1 MIKVVGVHFRN
12 AGKVYYF
19 DPKDLDLKMMDRVVV
34 ETARGIELG
43 TVMTDPRDLPE
54 EKVTQPLK
62 AVIRK
67 ATEEDEVRERKNRD
81 KEEDAYKKCKELIA
95 KHELDM
101 KLVGAEYTFDNSK
114 LLFYFTSDGR
124 VDFRE
129 LVKDLAAVFRT
140 RIELRQIGV
149 RDETKILG
157 GIGMCGREVCC
168 KTFLSDFSPVS
179 IKMAKTQNLSLNPT
193 KISGLCG
200 RLMCCLNNEEE
211 TYEYLNK
218 QMPKMGDEVETKDGI
233 HGVVTSLSIL
243 KQKVR
248 VVYEDNGIK
257 DAREYS
263 VSDITVI
270 AHKKKGQPQQPKKD
284 KSEEHVEKEL
294 EEILDVKSEN
304 LETALKY
311 ESVPQQPEKVDAS
324 ESSEQK
330 SDQKFDQKQN
340 KKRNKKRKRFDQNE
354 KIDKQDR
361 TERADKSDR
370 NEKSDRQEKKP
381 YKKNGEKRN
390 DKNGGKKPQFDGRRN
405 KQNFKRRH
413 RHNRPDE
420 NGAPKK
426 FDGNENA

>member
-12 AGKVYYF
+12 AGKVYFF
-19 DPKDLDLKMMDRVVV
+19 DPKGLELNMMDRVVV

-43 TVMTDPRDLPE
+43 TVMTPPRDMEE

-62 AVIRK
+62 AVVRK
-67 ATEEDEVRERKNRD
+67 ATEEDEAKERKNRD

-129 LVKDLAAVFRT
+129 LVKDLASVFRT

-211 TYEYLNK
+211 TYEYLNQ
-218 QMPKMGDEVETKDGI
+218 QMPKMGDEIEAKDGTR
-233 HGVVTSLSIL
+233 GVVTNLSIL
-243 KQKVR
+243 KQKVK
-248 VVYEDNGIK
+248 VVFEENGIK

-270 AHKKKGQPQQPKKD
+270 GHKKKGQPQQPKKEKAEKPED
-284 KSEEHVEKEL
+284 PKAVDESVKNEKEQENPKDKEL
-294 EEILDVKSEN
+294 KSNTSNPGPVK
-304 LETALKY
+304 
-311 ESVPQQPEKVDAS
+311 
-324 ESSEQK
+324 
-330 SDQKFDQKQN
+330 N
-340 KKRNKKRKRFDQNE
+340 KKK
-354 KIDKQDR
+354 
-361 TERADKSDR
+361 
-370 NEKSDRQEKKP
+370 
-381 YKKNGEKRN
+381 KKN
-390 DKNGGKKPQFDGRRN
+390 KKPQGNREQEPKKDKKRESKKPEDNTGSGN
-405 KQNFKRRH
+405 AKNEAKQRPHKKRRH
-413 RHNRPDE
+413 RHNKPN
-420 NGAPKK
+420 NGEATEKQK
-426 FDGNENA
+426 NSNNKNGMRTND

>member
-1 MIKVVGVHFRN
+1 MTRVVGVHFRN

-43 TVMTDPRDLPE
+43 TVMTNPKDLPD

-67 ATEEDEVRERKNRD
+67 ATEEDEVKESKNRD

-129 LVKDLAAVFRT
+129 LVKDLASVFRT

-218 QMPKMGDEVETKDGI
+218 QMPKMGDEVEANDGI
-233 HGVVTSLSIL
+233 RGVVTNLSIL
-243 KQKVR
+243 RQRVR
-248 VVYEDNGIK
+248 VVFEENGIK

-270 AHKKKGQPQQPKKD
+270 GHKKKGQPQQPKK
-284 KSEEHVEKEL
+284 
-294 EEILDVKSEN
+294 
-304 LETALKY
+304 
-311 ESVPQQPEKVDAS
+311 EKVEEKPAVDEVIVEEDIDLEAL
-324 ESSEQK
+324 EAIQDFKEPEQK
-330 SDQKFDQKQN
+330 EQKPKN
-340 KKRNKKRKRFDQNE
+340 KRNKKRKV
-354 KIDKQDR
+354 
-361 TERADKSDR
+361 
-370 NEKSDRQEKKP
+370 
-381 YKKNGEKRN
+381 KKNFDKTNKNADEVNKNEGKNQRSDGHRN
-390 DKNGGKKPQFDGRRN
+390 NY
-405 KQNFKRRH
+405 QNRKRRH
-413 RHNRPDE
+413 RHNNRNDG
-420 NGAPKK
+420 NANAPKTN
-426 FDGNENA
+426 GNENA

>member
-1 MIKVVGVHFRN
+1 MTRVVGVHFRN

-19 DPKDLDLKMMDRVVV
+19 DPKDLELKMMDRVVV
-34 ETARGIELG
+34 ETARGIEMG
-43 TVMTDPRDLPE
+43 TVMTAPRDLPD

-62 AVIRK
+62 EVIRK
-67 ATEEDEVRERKNRD
+67 ATEEDEEREQKNRD

-129 LVKDLAAVFRT
+129 LVKDLASVFRT

-168 KTFLSDFSPVS
+168 KTFLSDFNPVS

-218 QMPKMGDEVETKDGI
+218 QMPKMGDEVKTNDGI
-233 HGVVTSLSIL
+233 TGVVTNLSIL

-248 VVYEDNGIK
+248 VVYEENGIK

-263 VSDITVI
+263 VSDITVTG
-270 AHKKKGQPQQPKKD
+270 HKKKGQPQPSKKE
-284 KSEEHVEKEL
+284 KLEEAPQQD
-294 EEILDVKSEN
+294 EILDVEETVFLEPEESEN
-304 LETALKY
+304 ISLQE
-311 ESVPQQPEKVDAS
+311 EK
-324 ESSEQK
+324 
-330 SDQKFDQKQN
+330 
-340 KKRNKKRKRFDQNE
+340 
-354 KIDKQDR
+354 
-361 TERADKSDR
+361 
-370 NEKSDRQEKKP
+370 
-381 YKKNGEKRN
+381 GEKREKKAKN
-390 DKNGGKKPQFDGRRN
+390 RRNNKKPKQKKNFDKSNKTEKSEENKDGAKNMKNGGHRN
-405 KQNFKRRH
+405 NNQKFKRRH
-413 RHNRPDE
+413 RHNKNDR
-420 NGAPKK
+420 NTPKTN
-426 FDGNENA
+426 GNENA